1 MLKKVFLMSIV
12 MLVVNLAVA
21 PFALAS
27 DNPEKEAKFAEKVKT
42 EITKLGTGT
51 DAKVRI
57 KLKDGTKLDGYVSE
71 INDGSFTVIDKK
83 SGNTVPGSYPSVKQ
97 VKGNNLSSGV
107 IVAIGFAAFFVVII
121 LILHIQRQ
129 NT

>member
-12 MLVVNLAVA
+12 MLVFNLAVA

-42 EITKLGTGT
+42 EIAKLGIGT
-51 DAKVRI
+51 DAKVQI
-57 KLKDGTKLDGYVSE
+57 KLKDGTKLKGYVSE
-71 INDGSFTVIDKK
+71 IKDNEFVVTDLKTGAAMP
-83 SGNTVPGSYPSVKQ
+83 VPYPNVKQ

-107 IVAIGFAAFFVVII
+107 IIAIGVIVVIFIVGI
-121 LILHIQRQ
+121 LAAKAS
-129 NT
+129 